1 MALIPLTYK
10 LDWYDPSQPGGSIST
25 LNNNANLATSTDTQ
39 YTMQDVI
46 DTVIA
51 GGSTPGINDRI
62 PVYQETSPGQFT
74 LAPSAASI
82 TYPSVPGANYMILR
96 DAYSMVLSREAQSAG
111 GDPEFVIVDE
121 AFNYKVSMGWDD
133 DGAGF
138 GYLYNWAGDGWRIGA
153 NGNNPMLE
161 VVTTAGSESV
171 NLHKQVEFIDYG
183 SGTYTGTA
191 AFSLAVD
198 ASGNVIE
205 TAAGGGGVA
214 WATEYDL
221 ALGNLL
227 QGSNPGTTQLGTTT
241 YGIGAGASLTTPS
254 GGSPKDSGNTAF
266 GFNALGSENSEGYN
280 TAVGYEA
287 LGNQNVSTMFAVPG
301 NTALGFEA
309 GKECTTGLSNVF
321 VGTEIQS
328 VNSGQS
334 IGNVVVGSRAM
345 EQLGTGFA
353 NIAIGERAMQNVNS
367 NTGNIA
373 IGYTANNGNTTGN
386 ENIVIGYNAQPSN
399 LTVSNEITLGNSST
413 AVLRCQQ
420 TSITALSD
428 ERDKTSI
435 EDLPYGVDFI
445 NQLQPRKFIWDN
457 RVELREEVNSDG
469 TRSEVEFYSAN
480 KGKKDFGF
488 IAQEVQAHDDDVLKL
503 VYDENPDKLEM
514 SYGKL
519 VPVLVKAIQELSAK
533 VTALENA

>member
-1 MALIPLTYK
+1 MTQYLVFDNPVGAPGAFLQKQVIVNWSNVKYIEPVDTLSFK
-10 LDWYDPSQPGGSIST
+10 LQLNNGGSI
-25 LNNNANLATSTDTQ
+25 
-39 YTMQDVI
+39 
-46 DTVIA
+46 
-51 GGSTPGINDRI
+51 
-62 PVYQETSPGQFT
+62 
-74 LAPSAASI
+74 
-82 TYPSVPGANYMILR
+82 
-96 DAYSMVLSREAQSAG
+96 
-111 GDPEFVIVDE
+111 
-121 AFNYKVSMGWDD
+121 
-133 DGAGF
+133 
-138 GYLYNWAGDGWRIGA
+138 RIGA
-153 NGNNPMLE
+153 AVAKSAE
-161 VVTTAGSESV
+161 VIEKIRSLITSSARISSGKVLTVKPDFIGQWTIDAIIYSPPSSGGGS
-171 NLHKQVEFIDYG
+171 IG
-183 SGTYTGTA
+183 GGGTA
-191 AFSLAVD
+191 ARIPKFDPDGTTLADSLLEDDGVEISVD
-198 ASGNVIE
+198 GEFNVNLDSTFQGQVILGNPSYALLESGGWEVGVEIDMKGNAIKDLADP
-205 TAAGGGGVA
+205 TLAQDAATKNYVDTSGGGVA

-227 QGSNPGTTQLGTTT
+227 QGSNPGTTQVGTTT
-241 YGIGAGASLTTPS
+241 YGIGAGGNLSTPS

-321 VGTEIQS
+321 VGNEIQC
-328 VNSGQS
+328 VNTGQS

-345 EQLGTGFA
+345 EQLGAGFA
-353 NIAIGERAMQNVNS
+353 NVAIGERAMQNVNS

-386 ENIVIGYNAQPSN
+386 QNIVIGYNAQPSN

-413 AVLRCQQ
+413 GVLRCQQ

-428 ERDKTSI
+428 QRDKTSI
-435 EDLPYGVDFI
+435 EDLPYGLDFI
-445 NQLQPRKFIWDN
+445 NKLQPRKFVWDN

-488 IAQEVQAHDDDVLKL
+488 IAQEVQMHDDDVLKL

-519 VPVLVKAIQELSAK
+519 VPILVKAIQELKAQLDNK
-533 VTALENA
+533 QDK